1 MKKQW
6 VKKYLII
13 GAIVCSFLAGFL
25 IGPELKS
32 YYLHQILRQFETWK
46 AEGALAEYTEKAQFA
61 YQFLDGGRIYV
72 GVYPHIT
79 TAIYN
84 ILVDNF
90 YNSDLVQYQRSD
102 KVME

>member
-46 AEGALAEYTEKAQFA
+46 AEGALAEYTDDAQFA

-72 GVYPHIT
+72 GIYPRLT
-79 TAIYN
+79 SKTRG
-84 ILVDNF
+84 ILRTYF
-90 YNSDLVQYQRSD
+90 YDSDLVQYDRSD